1 MRMKFLTK
9 SILMATA
16 SFALAACAGNAPRP
30 ATEGEAPAGDTVATA
45 PEAQQGE
52 AVFVSTSLDNYR
64 LATPEKTPQFNTA
77 KDSGTASTVTNPQQS
92 TAQESTRVVDPYTAF
107 PELAEQVFAHT
118 NELIKA
124 GMPDSATAYLQ
135 RFRIIKP
142 LWATWETRT
151 DSILFALGKERAD
164 RAKAFEPLV
173 LEIQN
178 MNRAQAA
185 YSMVASTADSLIALT
200 PGDSLTAWANAQKQ
214 TAYNNT
220 LAKAKKEYAEIK
232 SLADDKAQFAEA
244 KKKANE
250 FLLRYRDFDEVL
262 HIQELIAHIED
273 LAQATDAEAV
283 KYWEK
288 NDPAQALA
296 KADELIKA
304 GKYGEAKKL
313 LVKLKASKLRKEAN
327 EKYKVLADSFCNEQ
341 RKATSQLFAKAQKQK
356 DDAKKKELLK
366 QAIAPL
372 DKCLSE
378 YPENSQK
385 QKVVENRQFLEKEL
399 AK

>member
-1 MRMKFLTK
+1 
-9 SILMATA
+9 MATA
-16 SFALAACAGNAPRP
+16 AFALAACAGNAPRP
-30 ATEGEAPAGDTVATA
+30 STEGENVPAGNEAVTSAD
-45 PEAQQGE
+45 AQQE
-52 AVFVSTSLDNYR
+52 QPIFVSNSLDNYR
-64 LATPEKTPQFNTA
+64 LATPEKTPQFDTS
-77 KDSGTASTVTNPQQS
+77 KVSGPATENPQLS

-118 NELIKA
+118 QKLIDA
-124 GMPDSATAYLQ
+124 GLPDSATAYLQ

-142 LWATWETRT
+142 LWATWEART

-185 YSMVASTADSLIALT
+185 YSMVASTADSLIALA

-220 LAKAKKEYAEIK
+220 LAKAKKEYAEVK

-250 FLLRYRDFDEVL
+250 LLLRYRDFDETL
-262 HIQELIAHIED
+262 HIQQLIAHIEE
-273 LAQATDAEAV
+273 LAQSTDAEAV

-313 LVKLKASKLRKEAN
+313 LIKLKASKLRKEAN
-327 EKYKVLADSFCNEQ
+327 EKYKALADAFCNEQ
-341 RKATSQLFAKAQKQK
+341 RKATSQLFAKSQKQK

-378 YPENSQK
+378 YPDNSQK
-385 QKVVENRQFLEKEL
+385 NKVVENRQFLEKEL

>member
-1 MRMKFLTK
+1 MRMKFLNK
-9 SILMATA
+9 SLLMATA
-16 SFALAACAGNAPRP
+16 AFALAACAGNAPRP
-30 ATEGEAPAGDTVATA
+30 ATEGESLPTGDTATTTSS
-45 PEAQQGE
+45 EDQQGQ
-52 AVFVSTSLDNYR
+52 AIFVSNSLDSYR
-64 LATPEKTPQFNTA
+64 LATPEKTPQFDTA
-77 KDSGTASTVTNPQQS
+77 KDSGPASSVTGPQ

-107 PELAEQVFAHT
+107 PDLADQVFAHA

-124 GMPDSATAYLQ
+124 GQPDSATAYLQ

-142 LWATWETRT
+142 LWATWEAKA
-151 DSILFALGKERAD
+151 DSILNALGKERAD

-185 YSMVASTADSLIALT
+185 YSMVASTADSLIALA

-244 KKKANE
+244 KKKASE

-262 HIQELIAHIED
+262 HIQELIAHIEE

-283 KYWEK
+283 KYWET

-304 GKYGEAKKL
+304 GKYADAKKL

-327 EKYKVLADSFCNEQ
+327 EKYKTLADTFCNEQ

-356 DDAKKKELLK
+356 DDAKKKDLLK

-378 YPENSQK
+378 YPDNSQK
-385 QKVVENRQFLEKEL
+385 NKVVENRQFLEKEL

>member
-1 MRMKFLTK
+1 
-9 SILMATA
+9 
-16 SFALAACAGNAPRP
+16 
-30 ATEGEAPAGDTVATA
+30 
-45 PEAQQGE
+45 
-52 AVFVSTSLDNYR
+52 
-64 LATPEKTPQFNTA
+64 
-77 KDSGTASTVTNPQQS
+77 
-92 TAQESTRVVDPYTAF
+92 
-107 PELAEQVFAHT
+107 
-118 NELIKA
+118 
-124 GMPDSATAYLQ
+124 
-135 RFRIIKP
+135 
-142 LWATWETRT
+142 
-151 DSILFALGKERAD
+151 
-164 RAKAFEPLV
+164 
-173 LEIQN
+173 
-178 MNRAQAA
+178 
-185 YSMVASTADSLIALT
+185 
-200 PGDSLTAWANAQKQ
+200 
-214 TAYNNT
+214 
-220 LAKAKKEYAEIK
+220 
-232 SLADDKAQFAEA
+232 
-244 KKKANE
+244 
-250 FLLRYRDFDEVL
+250 LRYRDFDEVL
-262 HIQELIAHIED
+262 HIQELIAHIEE

-283 KYWEK
+283 KYWET